1 VNDFDLVRKNLFRR
15 KLRAALMIV
24 SILIAFMIFGVLAGF
39 YRAFTAGEDRAAAD
53 RLITVNKIN
62 FTQPLPIAYF
72 NRVRAVDGVRQIT
85 HANWFGGYYQDPKN
99 FVMTLA
105 VEPATYFDV
114 YRSEFD
120 IPPEQL
126 QAFIRDRSSAVIG
139 ESLARKWGWKVGD
152 RVPVASNIFSQRSN
166 GSHTWDFTIA
176 GIVKGKTEQ
185 AGTDFLLFQY
195 AYFDE
200 TRSFGKDT
208 IGWLIL
214 QTNSPEINDRVAKT
228 IDAMFANSTA
238 ETSTDTEKA
247 FGKAFAAQFG
257 NIALIVFLVVGAAF
271 VTILMIVGNT
281 MALSIRERTREIGVL
296 KTLGFSGPRILRMV
310 LGESVLLALL
320 GGLPGV
326 AIAALITI
334 ALRASLANI
343 APAFAVS
350 PVIAIEGIALMIA
363 LGLFTGVIPALNA
376 MRLKIATAL
385 GRG

>member
-1 VNDFDLVRKNLFRR
+1 MNDFDLVRKNLFRR

-99 FVMTLA
+99 FLMTLA
-105 VEPATYFDV
+105 IEPATYFDM
-114 YRSEFD
+114 YRSELD

-126 QAFIRDRSSAVIG
+126 QAFISDRSSAVIG
-139 ESLARKWGWKVGD
+139 ESMARKWGWKVGD
-152 RVPVASNIFSQRSN
+152 RVPVASNIFTQRSN

-176 GIVKGKTEQ
+176 GIVKGKAEQ
-185 AGTDFLLFQY
+185 VSTDFLLFQY

-200 TRSFGKDT
+200 TRTFGKDT

-214 QTNSPEINDRVAKT
+214 QTNSPENNDRVART

-247 FGKAFAAQFG
+247 FGKAFAAQYG

-320 GGLPGV
+320 GGLPGL

-350 PVIAIEGIALMIA
+350 PDIALEGIALMIA

>member
-1 VNDFDLVRKNLFRR
+1 VNDFGLVRKNLFRR

-72 NRVRAVDGVRQIT
+72 NRVRAVEGVRQVT
-85 HANWFGGYYQDPKN
+85 FANWFGGYYQDPKN
-99 FVMTLA
+99 FMMTLA
-105 VEPATYFDV
+105 VEPETYFDV
-114 YRSEFD
+114 YRNELEV
-120 IPPEQL
+120 PPEQL
-126 QAFIRDRSSAVIG
+126 QAFIRDRSSALIG
-139 ESLARKWGWKVGD
+139 EKMASKWGWKVGD
-152 RVPVASNIFSQRSN
+152 HVPIASNIFSQRS
-166 GSHTWDFTIA
+166 GGHTWDFTIA
-176 GIVKGKTEQ
+176 GIVKGKAEHVDTN
-185 AGTDFLLFQY
+185 FLLFQY

-214 QTNSPEINDRVAKT
+214 QTNSPETNDRVAKT
-228 IDAMFANSTA
+228 IDAMFLNSGA

-296 KTLGFSGPRILRMV
+296 KTLGFSGGRILRLV

-320 GGLPGV
+320 GGVPGLV
-326 AIAALITI
+326 IAGLIAMT
-334 ALRASLANI
+334 LRASLANI

-350 PVIAIEGIALMIA
+350 PGIALEGIALMIA
-363 LGLFTGVIPALNA
+363 LGLITGIIPALNA

>member
-1 VNDFDLVRKNLFRR
+1 MNDFDLVRKNLFRR

-62 FTQPLPIAYF
+62 FTQPMPIAYF
-72 NRVRAVDGVRQIT
+72 NRVRAVDGVRQVT

-99 FVMTLA
+99 FLMTLA
-105 VEPATYFDV
+105 IEPATYFDL
-114 YRSEFD
+114 YRSELD

-126 QAFIRDRSSAVIG
+126 QAFISDRSSAVIG
-139 ESLARKWGWKVGD
+139 ESMARKWGWKVGD
-152 RVPVASNIFSQRSN
+152 RVPVASNIFTQRSN

-176 GIVKGKTEQ
+176 GIVKGKAEQ
-185 AGTDFLLFQY
+185 VSTDFLLFQY

-214 QTNSPEINDRVAKT
+214 QTNSPENNDRVAKT

-320 GGLPGV
+320 GGLPGL

-350 PVIAIEGIALMIA
+350 PVIALEGIALMIA

>member
-1 VNDFDLVRKNLFRR
+1 MNDFDLVRKNLFRR

-62 FTQPLPIAYF
+62 FTQPMPIAYF
-72 NRVRAVDGVRQIT
+72 NRVRAVDGVRQVT

-99 FVMTLA
+99 FLMTLA
-105 VEPATYFDV
+105 IEPVTYFDM
-114 YRSEFD
+114 YRSELD

-126 QAFIRDRSSAVIG
+126 QAFITDRSSAVIG
-139 ESLARKWGWKVGD
+139 ESMARKWGWKVGD
-152 RVPVASNIFSQRSN
+152 RVPVASSIFTQRSN

-176 GIVKGKTEQ
+176 GIVKGKAEQ
-185 AGTDFLLFQY
+185 VSTDFLLFQY

-214 QTNSPEINDRVAKT
+214 QTNSPENNDRVAKT

-320 GGLPGV
+320 GGLPGL

-334 ALRASLANI
+334 ALRVSLANI

-350 PVIAIEGIALMIA
+350 PVIALEGIALMIA

>member
-62 FTQPLPIAYF
+62 FTQPMPIAYF
-72 NRVRAVDGVRQIT
+72 NRVRAVDGVRQVT

-99 FVMTLA
+99 FLMTLA
-105 VEPATYFDV
+105 IEPATYFDM
-114 YRSEFD
+114 YRSELD

-126 QAFIRDRSSAVIG
+126 QAFISDRSSAVIG
-139 ESLARKWGWKVGD
+139 ESMARKWGWKVGD
-152 RVPVASNIFSQRSN
+152 RVPVASNIFTQRSN

-176 GIVKGKTEQ
+176 GIVKGKAEQ
-185 AGTDFLLFQY
+185 VSTDFLLFQY

-214 QTNSPEINDRVAKT
+214 QTNSPENNDRVAKT

-320 GGLPGV
+320 GGLPGL

-334 ALRASLANI
+334 ALRVSLANI

-350 PVIAIEGIALMIA
+350 PVIALEGIALMIA

>member
-1 VNDFDLVRKNLFRR
+1 MNDFDLVRKNLFRS

-62 FTQPLPIAYF
+62 FTQPMPIAYF
-72 NRVRAVDGVRQIT
+72 NRVRAVDGVRQVT

-99 FVMTLA
+99 FLMTLA
-105 VEPATYFDV
+105 IEPATYFDM
-114 YRSEFD
+114 YRSELD

-126 QAFIRDRSSAVIG
+126 QAFIADRSSAVIG
-139 ESLARKWGWKVGD
+139 ESMARKWGWKVGD
-152 RVPVASNIFSQRSN
+152 RVPVASNIFTQRSN

-176 GIVKGKTEQ
+176 GIVKGKAEQ
-185 AGTDFLLFQY
+185 VSTDFLLFQY

-200 TRSFGKDT
+200 TRTFGKDT

-214 QTNSPEINDRVAKT
+214 QTNSPENNDRVAKT
-228 IDAMFANSTA
+228 IDAMFANSIA

-320 GGLPGV
+320 GGLPGL

-350 PVIAIEGIALMIA
+350 PVIALEGIALMIA